1 MQGLPHLEHHVV
13 GDVYWQRNRAN
24 AREHES
30 CDHERRGGQGR
41 VNTAHRA
48 RDKSVAPLGPADRS
62 PIREG
67 NLKTGTRHWSDTKSG
82 VLELGASSVVIF
94 ACYSPNRER
103 VAPIRCDVDLHCDI
117 VKAEQAD
124 GISTNL
130 CRNAHRD

>member
-13 GDVYWQRNRAN
+13 GDVYGQRNRAN

-94 ACYSPNRER
+94 AGHSPNRER

-124 GISTNL
+124 GISADFS
-130 CRNAHRD
+130 RDAHRD